1 MNQDLIKLPHLLDDV
16 PLPDLLPP
24 IVLVAFTRP
33 ELLQQVL
40 VAISQQSLSPQQIL
54 AFVDGARS
62 PKDELLI
69 NECVALLKEFSQKI
83 PVEIVV
89 RPENL
94 GCDRNVVAAL
104 TEVSDR
110 YDSFI
115 YLEDDVVPNPGFY
128 DRVCR
133 LLEAYRNYPQIGSV
147 SAFANFP
154 NELEPLIDRDFIVSN
169 RVFALGFGMWSDRWK
184 KLNLASQP
192 QGSNPFQNYYRI
204 PATIQTKHTLLNQF
218 FIEKNRQTDWVI
230 TMTLNALSH
239 NLVHITPKVSFVK
252 NIGFGHP
259 EAKTYRGAEPDWINF
274 RFDPEAHPN
283 SLPDRLE
290 LMDGLAKPLNGME
303 LVQHLEKANGV
314 WLSVP
319 AIAHFLQKY
328 PGMENMKAFL
338 KLFLSRAPVM
348 LRRWRSGLPV

>member
-1 MNQDLIKLPHLLDDV
+1 MSHSLTKLPQSLNDIS
-16 PLPDLLPP
+16 LPDSLPP

-40 VAISQQSLSPQQIL
+40 LAISQQSLLPQQIL

-69 NECVALLKEFSQKI
+69 NACVSLLKDFSQKI

-89 RPENL
+89 RPENM

-110 YDSFI
+110 YDAFI
-115 YLEDDVVPNPGFY
+115 YLEDDVVPNSGFY
-128 DRVCR
+128 DRLCR
-133 LLEAYRNYPQIGSV
+133 LLEAYRNYPQVGSV

-169 RVFALGFGMWSDRWK
+169 RVFALGFGMWSDRWQ
-184 KLNLASQP
+184 KLNLAGQP
-192 QGSNPFQNYYRI
+192 QGSNPFKDYYQI

-218 FIEKNRQTDWVI
+218 FIEKNRQSDWVI

-274 RFDPEAHPN
+274 RFDSDAYPD
-283 SLPDRLE
+283 SLPNRLE
-290 LMDGLAKPLNGME
+290 LMDRLAKPLKGVE
-303 LVQHLEKANGV
+303 LVQHLEQSNGV
-314 WLSVP
+314 WLSLP

-328 PGMENMKAFL
+328 PALENKAAFL
-338 KLFLSRAPVM
+338 KLFLARVPIM